1 MSELILQTFDV
12 KKYFPLKK
20 GLFSKN
26 KGILKAIDGVSIKI
40 LKGKTL
46 GLVGESGCGKS
57 TLARIL
63 LMLIK
68 PTEGK
73 VYFKD
78 SDITKIKGENL
89 KLLRKKMQVIFQDPY
104 SSLNPKL
111 TVNSMLSEIIKY
123 HKIAEGK
130 NVELKIIE
138 LLDKVGLRKND
149 ARKYPHEF
157 SGGQRQRI
165 CIARALSLEPEF
177 IICDEPL
184 SALDLSVQAQ
194 IINLLIDLQKD
205 MGLTYLFISHDLSV
219 VKHICDSICIMYL
232 GKIVEEAVSEEIFI
246 RPKHPYTEALL
257 TSVLDPFRKRSI
269 KSEYIKD
276 FSLPAKSLSSG
287 CNYEPKC
294 IKAFSKCSKITP
306 ELYSVDNHKVSC
318 LLYNNKIS

>member
-1 MSELILQTFDV
+1 MSDLIIQTFDV
-12 KKYFPLKK
+12 KRYFTLKN
-20 GLFSKN
+20 GLFSKA
-26 KGILKAIDGVSIKI
+26 KGILKAVDGVSIKI
-40 LKGKTL
+40 PNGKTI

-73 VYFKD
+73 IYFKD
-78 SDITKIKGENL
+78 SDITKIKGGNL
-89 KLLRKKMQVIFQDPY
+89 KLLRKKMQIIFQDPY
-104 SSLNPKL
+104 SSLNPKM

-130 NVELKIIE
+130 NVEIKIKE
-138 LLDKVGLRKND
+138 LLEKVGLRRND
-149 ARKYPHEF
+149 AGKYPHEF

-205 MGLTYLFISHDLSV
+205 LGLTYLFISHDLSV
-219 VKHICDSICIMYL
+219 VKHICDNICIMYL
-232 GKIVEEAVSEEIFI
+232 GKIVEEAESEKIFNK
-246 RPKHPYTEALL
+246 PKHPYTEALL
-257 TSVLDPFRKRSI
+257 ASVLDPLKKRNI
-269 KSEYIKD
+269 KSEYLKD
-276 FSLPAKSLSSG
+276 SSLLTGKLSSG
-287 CNYEPKC
+287 CNYEPRC
-294 IKAFSKCSKITP
+294 IKAFSECSKIKP
-306 ELYSVDNHKVSC
+306 ELQLVGDQKVSC
-318 LLYNNKIS
+318 LLYNYKRS